1 MKPLITRFATKQG
14 SSPFLDLFVKYE
26 TFHNWNIVFATRS
39 CEVNS
44 VSLLSVTYFLSHGE
58 EKPHKTESPPVLGH
72 FWITQNK
79 DTFRHE
85 HLLANKRS

>member
-44 VSLLSVTYFLSHGE
+44 VSLLSVTYFLSHGV

-72 FWITQNK
+72 FSDFTNISI
-79 DTFRHE
+79 
-85 HLLANKRS
+85 A